1 MKTHITT
8 NVINEKE
15 KINILLISGVHGN
28 ELTSIKALSLF
39 SKNNNFKYRSI
50 KTITCIHGINI
61 EGIRKCVRD
70 IPKDDNNDLNRMFKD
85 EFNPFEILKSHIE
98 KNDIIIDVHSSY
110 NLNECVLIDID
121 ENASSI
127 IRFCN
132 KIGIPYCCR
141 YSSNSTIKKYAFS
154 QNKIG
159 ITLELNGMNNID
171 YQSAFEYG
179 SRYIYNILSKIDLL
193 IKFKQTLDQVNIKP
207 YVSQICNHEGIF
219 EQNYI
224 NGDLIKENQT
234 FGQIYDLDGSVVEDC
249 LTTSSGRFLG
259 GGNKGGYVK
268 VGDEI
273 GIIQPEIKY

>member
-1 MKTHITT
+1 MIKIKSTLIFVFFLIFLSSFISADMVNPGTKYLQISNIIT
-8 NVINEKE
+8 NFNDFPDYILLSSCKMGSSFNLEVINVNNPPIVSHPTEDFV
-15 KINILLISGVHGN
+15 IQTDTMFYYTFPSNNI
-28 ELTSIKALSLF
+28 
-39 SKNNNFKYRSI
+39 
-50 KTITCIHGINI
+50 
-61 EGIRKCVRD
+61 
-70 IPKDDNNDLNRMFKD
+70 
-85 EFNPFEILKSHIE
+85 
-98 KNDIIIDVHSSY
+98 
-110 NLNECVLIDID
+110 IDID

-234 FGQIYDLDGSVVEDC
+234 FGQIYDLDGSVVEEC